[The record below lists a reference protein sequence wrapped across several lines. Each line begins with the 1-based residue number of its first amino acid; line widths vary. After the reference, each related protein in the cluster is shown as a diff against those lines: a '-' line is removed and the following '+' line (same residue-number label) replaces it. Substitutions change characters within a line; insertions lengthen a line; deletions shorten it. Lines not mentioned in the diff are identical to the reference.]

1 MSALITAASYSQAYK
16 LERLLNLSSVVFAD
30 HQDLPQLAYPGKKL
44 MKIPEGHSASYAH
57 EMLDLALNAGISKI
71 FPLYSSEI
79 LPLAEARQL
88 FSEYGISVIVPSIL
102 WVKGQSNLIQSGQA
116 GELVVLEEGH
126 LLAGDLSANIIMPE
140 SAFTGIFTVS
150 EGHDRRVFQLFTV

>member
-16 LERLLNLSSVVFAD
+16 LERLLNLSSVIFAD
-30 HQDLPQLAYPGKKL
+30 YQELPQLAYPGKKL
-44 MKIPEGHSASYAH
+44 MKIPEGNSVSYAH

-102 WVKGQSNLIQSGQA
+102 WVKSQNNDIPSLPA
-116 GELVVLEEGH
+116 RELVVLEKGR
-126 LLAGDLSANIIMPE
+126 LLAGDLSSNIIMPE
-140 SAFTGIFTVS
+140 SDFTGIFKIQKDLK
-150 EGHDRRVFQLFTV
+150 EPVFQLFTV